1 MEFFRSLKGAN
12 PALRNLG
19 AAAAA
24 ITRGAG
30 VYLDEAGVK
39 PAAGDKKPEGI
50 ALATVAAGGEVLVEV
65 VSENAEYYI
74 EPASGVTA
82 SDIKP
87 GKAYTLSTDG
97 VTLAKTAGTAV
108 VVNRALEDGYIVCF
122 KHPTPASS
130 NT

>member
-1 MEFFRSLKGAN
+1 M
-12 PALRNLG
+12 
-19 AAAAA
+19 
-24 ITRGAG
+24 
-30 VYLDEAGVK
+30 
-39 PAAGDKKPEGI
+39 
-50 ALATVAAGGEVLVEV
+50 ATVAAGGEVLVEV
-65 VSENAEYYI
+65 VSEDAEYYI